1 MSNQDPNQSDIENIK
16 IILLGNGGVGKTAII
31 NQYTIKDYRFNP
43 NILTTYSPNFV
54 EKHLVIEGQKI
65 IVTVW
70 DTAGQEKFNSVSKLF
85 IKNAKIVILIYDI
98 TVLKSFDDLGFWY
111 DFLKNELGQEV
122 ILGIGGNKVD
132 LLSEEGFDEEVSEEL
147 LEKRAK
153 EWGAEYAIL
162 SAKKDK
168 KGIIDFFDKLIR
180 KYMIKNKLGTKS
192 FRKTMQ
198 IKKENFKEEKEEKKR
213 CC

>member
-1 MSNQDPNQSDIENIK
+1 MSNQDQNQNDIENIK

-31 NQYTIKDYRFNP
+31 NQYTIQDYKFEP
-43 NILTTYSPNFV
+43 NIVTTYSPNFV
-54 EKHLVIEGQKI
+54 EKHLVLEGQKI

-70 DTAGQEKFNSVSKLF
+70 DTAGQERFNSVSKLF

-98 TVLKSFDDLGFWY
+98 TVQKSFDDLEYWH
-111 DFLKNELGQEV
+111 DFLKNDLGQEV

-132 LLSEEGFDEEVSEEL
+132 LISEDDTDEEVSEEL

-153 EWGAEYAIL
+153 DWGAEYAIL

-180 KYMIKNKLGTKS
+180 KQMIKNKLGTKS

-198 IKKENFKEEKEEKKR
+198 IKKGNFKEEKESKKSW
-213 CC
+213 C

>member
-1 MSNQDPNQSDIENIK
+1 MSNQDQNQNDIENIK

-31 NQYTIKDYRFNP
+31 NQYTIQDYKFEP
-43 NILTTYSPNFV
+43 NIVTTYSPNFV
-54 EKHLVIEGQKI
+54 EKHLVLEGQKI

-70 DTAGQEKFNSVSKLF
+70 DTAGQERFNSVSKLF

-98 TVLKSFDDLGFWY
+98 TVQKSFDDLEYWH
-111 DFLKNELGQEV
+111 DFLKNDLGQEV

-132 LLSEEGFDEEVSEEL
+132 LISEDDTDEEVSEEL

-153 EWGAEYAIL
+153 DWGAEYAIL

-168 KGIIDFFDKLIR
+168 KGIIDFFNKLIR

-192 FRKTMQ
+192 IRKTMQ
-198 IKKENFKEEKEEKKR
+198 IKKDNFKEEKGPKKGW
-213 CC
+213 C

>member
-1 MSNQDPNQSDIENIK
+1 MSNQDQNQNDVENIK

-31 NQYTIKDYRFNP
+31 NQYTIQDYKFEP
-43 NILTTYSPNFV
+43 NIVTTYSPNFV
-54 EKHLVIEGQKI
+54 EKHLVLEGQKI

-70 DTAGQEKFNSVSKLF
+70 DTAGQERFNSVSKLF

-98 TVLKSFDDLGFWY
+98 TVQKSFDDLEYWH
-111 DFLKNELGQEV
+111 DFLKNDLGQEV

-132 LLSEEGFDEEVSEEL
+132 LISEDDTDEEVSEEL

-153 EWGAEYAIL
+153 DWGAEYAIL

-168 KGIIDFFDKLIR
+168 KGIIDFFNKLIR
-180 KYMIKNKLGTKS
+180 KYMIKNKLGNKS
-192 FRKTMQ
+192 IRKTMQ
-198 IKKENFKEEKEEKKR
+198 IKKDNFKEEKGPKKG